1 MIVYLIR
8 HGETTGDVEN
18 RYGGTYD
25 DHMTE
30 RGKASARDL
39 AEKLADKKIEK
50 IYSSPYHR
58 AFETAEIISE
68 KLNLTP
74 EKVEDLRERNAYG
87 ILSGL
92 NKQDAAKKFPKETTD
107 AKDYRKT
114 VRGAEDYTDFTKRFM
129 AALDDLARTE
139 FAAIA
144 VVTHG
149 GPIRMVF
156 REILNFDE
164 VEVGDC
170 AFGVLENIDSDWV
183 LLNCDG
189 IEKRESKL
197 RKEMKGAKK

>member
-39 AEKLADKKIEK
+39 AEKLTDKKIEK

-58 AFETAEIISE
+58 AFETAEILGE
-68 KLNLTP
+68 KLDLTP

-92 NKQDAAKKFPKETTD
+92 NKQDAAKKLPEEVID
-107 AKDYRKT
+107 VKDYRKT
-114 VRGAEDYTDFTKRFM
+114 IQGAEDYTDFTKRFIT
-129 AALDDLARTE
+129 ALNDLAKTE
-139 FAAIA
+139 FATIA

-156 REILNFDE
+156 REILNFGE
-164 VEVGDC
+164 VEVEDC
-170 AFGVLENIDSDWV
+170 AFGVLENIDDDWT
-183 LLNCDG
+183 LLNYDG
-189 IEKRESKL
+189 IENYTVGKRGKNENS
-197 RKEMKGAKK
+197 

>member
-1 MIVYLIR
+1 MIIYLIR

-68 KLNLTP
+68 KLNLMP

-92 NKQDAAKKFPKETTD
+92 NKQDAAKKFPEEVVD
-107 AKDYRKT
+107 VKDYRKA
-114 VRGAEDYTDFTKRFM
+114 VQGAEDYTDFVKRFM
-129 AALDDLARTE
+129 AALNNLVKTE
-139 FAAIA
+139 FATIA

-149 GPIRMVF
+149 GPIYMVF
-156 REILNFDE
+156 REILNFGE

-170 AFGVLENIDSDWV
+170 AFGVLKNIDDDWT
-183 LLNCDG
+183 LLSYDG
-189 IEKRESKL
+189 IKNYTAGKRGKNENN
-197 RKEMKGAKK
+197 